1 MENIRLKISDMVK
14 EYFGSFPSA
23 YPIAENDGLPIRP
36 KGNKRKSIKKRK
48 DWESNLKGYE

>member
-1 MENIRLKISDMVK
+1 MGTNLGYYGPPLVVET
-14 EYFGSFPSA
+14 
-23 YPIAENDGLPIRP
+23 DGLPIRP

>member
-1 MENIRLKISDMVK
+1 MIK
-14 EYFGSFPSA
+14 EYLGSFPSA

-48 DWESNLKGYE
+48 DWESNLKGYEQQ

>member
-1 MENIRLKISDMVK
+1 MIK

-36 KGNKRKSIKKRK
+36 RGNMSNFKRNYGKEYKEEKGLGK
-48 DWESNLKGYE
+48 

>member
-1 MENIRLKISDMVK
+1 MVK

-36 KGNKRKSIKKRK
+36 RGNYGKEYKEEKGLGK
-48 DWESNLKGYE
+48 

>member
-1 MENIRLKISDMVK
+1 MRKNDK
-14 EYFGSFPSA
+14 YFGSFPSA
-23 YPIAENDGLPIRP
+23 YPIVENDGLPIRP

>member
-1 MENIRLKISDMVK
+1 MIK

-23 YPIAENDGLPIRP
+23 YSISENDGLLIRP
-36 KGNKRKSIKKRK
+36 KEKSIKQRK

>member
-1 MENIRLKISDMVK
+1 MIK

-23 YPIAENDGLPIRP
+23 YPIVENDGLPIRP
-36 KGNKRKSIKKRK
+36 RGIWVILKEITEKSIKKRK